1 MKESSDTSGTNR
13 FRTIYIEEAARGEP
27 VTLDMLGRFPD
38 VPHVYIRNYKDVF
51 NRPRQ
56 DMRWQASHP
65 GLILALQPGPFVLP
79 GPEVCQSFGAEA
91 FFYSSLL
98 LNCPF
103 DCEYCFLQGMYP
115 SKYTVAFVNTGDFVR
130 AIREEAAR
138 HASMLLAL
146 SYDTDLPA
154 FENIFP
160 YVRLLSEALRDLPGL
175 TIEFRTKSAVT
186 SIYKEIPPSDN
197 PVFAFSL
204 SPREIAERFEHG
216 APGTEA
222 RLKAAEAAIAAG
234 HRIRLCFDP
243 VFVGEIDDRVYTD
256 FYAEVFSRLPVDRVR
271 DISHGFFR
279 MNRDFFRKIAK
290 ARPDSRLFAAD
301 YEVSGDVLSF
311 SQKDT
316 SAIREKHLT
325 TLARYLPK
333 EKIFIV

>member
-1 MKESSDTSGTNR
+1 MKESSDTSETNR
-13 FRTIYIEEAARGEP
+13 FRTIYIEDAIRDESLTTDILR
-27 VTLDMLGRFPD
+27 RFPD
-38 VPHVYIRNYKDVF
+38 VPRVNIRNYKDIF

-56 DMRWQASHP
+56 DARWQARHP
-65 GLILALQPGPFVLP
+65 ALILALQQGPFILP
-79 GPEVCQSFGAEA
+79 GPEVCQSFDAGA

-115 SKYTVAFVNTGDFVR
+115 SKYTVAFVNTGDYVR

-154 FENIFP
+154 FESVFP
-160 YVRLLSEALRDLPGL
+160 YVRILSESLRDLPGL
-175 TIEFRTKSAVT
+175 ALEFRTKSAVT
-186 SIYKEIPPSDN
+186 SIYKDLPPSDN
-197 PVFAFSL
+197 LVFAFSL
-204 SPREIAERFEHG
+204 SPRGIAGRFENG

-243 VFVGEIDDRVYTD
+243 VFIGGIDNPVYTD
-256 FYAEVFSRLPVDRVR
+256 FYAEVFSRLPADRVR

-301 YEVSGDVLSF
+301 YEVIGDVLSF
-311 SQKDT
+311 SQEDI
-316 SAIREKHLT
+316 SATREKHLA
-325 TLARYLPK
+325 TLTRYLPK
-333 EKIFIV
+333 EKIFTI